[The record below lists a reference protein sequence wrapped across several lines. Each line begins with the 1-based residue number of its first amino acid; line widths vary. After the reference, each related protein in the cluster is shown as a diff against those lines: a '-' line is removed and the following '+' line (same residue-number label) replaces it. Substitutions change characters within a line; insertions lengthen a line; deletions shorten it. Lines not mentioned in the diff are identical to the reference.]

1 LTCQSSNFYDSIRKT
16 DPSPAGFPM
25 ADDLNLNQLRAF
37 FFAARCR
44 SITLA
49 SEKLFITQ
57 PAVSMQIKG
66 LENQYGVQ
74 LFVRTKKKLELTEA
88 GKRLY
93 QVATRIFGLVA
104 EAEQVLVQAKELEA
118 GLLRIGSTKQLVR
131 YLLAKHISRFQR
143 SFPRIQIQIHEGS
156 SREMVRSV
164 MENQIDFAIVG
175 RLDYDD
181 KLQVIPFIRD
191 ELVLLVAPGHH
202 LCSKQVV
209 RVEDL
214 AAENLILREQGSGTR
229 RLVERV
235 LSKTEI
241 MSTVYVE
248 SGNVD
253 FIKELVAMGNGVT
266 LIPRMGV
273 DYDVDKGSLAM
284 IPLEGG
290 AFVLDIDIVINK
302 ERPLSNADNAFLD
315 ALLRVKS
322 ETQTK
327 YPYLGTEEGREFVQH
342 RSYGKGDKGV
352 PSA

>member
-1 LTCQSSNFYDSIRKT
+1 
-16 DPSPAGFPM
+16 M

-37 FFAARCR
+37 FFAARCG

-49 SEKLFITQ
+49 SEQLFITQ

-74 LFVRTKKKLELTEA
+74 LFVRSKKKLQLTEA

-93 QVATRIFGLVA
+93 AVATRIFTLVA
-104 EAEQVLVQAKELEA
+104 EAEQVLIQAKELEA
-118 GLLRIGSTKQLVR
+118 GLLRIGSTKQLVK
-131 YLLAKHISRFQR
+131 YLLAKYISRFQR
-143 SFPRIQIQIHEGS
+143 LFPRIQIQIHEGS

-175 RLDYDD
+175 RIEYDD
-181 KLQVIPFIRD
+181 KIEVIPFIQD
-191 ELVLLVAPGHH
+191 ELVLLVAPGHRF
-202 LCSKQVV
+202 CSKDMI

-214 AAENLILREQGSGTR
+214 TEENLIMREQGSGTR

-235 LSKTEI
+235 LNDTEI
-241 MSTVYVE
+241 ISTVYVE

-273 DYDVDKGSLAM
+273 DKDVDSGSLIM
-284 IPLEGG
+284 LPLEGG
-290 AFVLDIDIVINK
+290 QIVLDIDIVINK
-302 ERPLSNADNAFLD
+302 ERPLSNADNVFLD
-315 ALLRVKS
+315 SLLQGKS
-322 ETQTK
+322 DNHQG
-327 YPYLGTEEGREFVQH
+327 YSFGGARQH
-342 RSYGKGDKGV
+342 N
-352 PSA
+352 

>member
-1 LTCQSSNFYDSIRKT
+1 
-16 DPSPAGFPM
+16 M

-37 FFAARCR
+37 YFAARCG

-49 SEKLFITQ
+49 SEELFITQ

-93 QVATRIFGLVA
+93 DLATRIFGLVA
-104 EAEQVLVQAKELEA
+104 EAEQVLVHAKELEA

-164 MENQIDFAIVG
+164 QENQIDFAIVG
-175 RLDYDD
+175 RMEYDD
-181 KLQVIPFIRD
+181 KLEVIPFIQD
-191 ELVLLVAPGHH
+191 ELVLLVAPGHR
-202 LCSKQVV
+202 LCAKEVV

-214 AAENLILREQGSGTR
+214 IEENLIMREQGSGTR
-229 RLVERV
+229 RLVERA
-235 LSKTEI
+235 LKNTEI
-241 MSTVYVE
+241 TSTVYVE

-266 LIPRMGV
+266 LLPRMGV
-273 DYDVDKGSLAM
+273 DQDVDSGSLIM
-284 IPLEGG
+284 LPLERGR
-290 AFVLDIDIVINK
+290 FVLDIDIVINK
-302 ERPLSNADNAFLD
+302 ERPLSNADNVFLD
-315 ALLRVKS
+315 YLL
-322 ETQTK
+322 
-327 YPYLGTEEGREFVQH
+327 G
-342 RSYGKGDKGV
+342 GKNDSQARYTYSGV
-352 PSA
+352 PRSRELVQDKPSTPDGAGSYPAM